1 MSKYTDKRNEEFES
15 YRNPHEDERYDGY
28 DNNETCNNK
37 SRRGIRL
44 LIIVLVGVMLIA
56 VWESTSSDQTY
67 TEEVPE
73 VIAQK
78 GSNIGIRQYHA
89 ANSEQSCDICLDGV
103 GEIRRKSVELVGY
116 TQLKNN
122 KGRLVLKNNRKSR
135 ITHLFVSVYYF
146 DKQGNKVSFK
156 QIKSP
161 IEIPARG
168 EVYMDIKE
176 PYIAPEYQGNFDV
189 ALRLRSY
196 MID

>member
-1 MSKYTDKRNEEFES
+1 MKRNEEFET
-15 YRNPHEDERYDGY
+15 YRNPHEDEQYDGY
-28 DNNETCNNK
+28 DNNETYNNK
-37 SRRGIRL
+37 PRGGMWL
-44 LIIVLVGVMLIA
+44 MIIVVVGIILIVA
-56 VWESTSSDQTY
+56 WESTSSYPIY
-67 TEEVPE
+67 TEETPG
-73 VIAQK
+73 VITQE
-78 GSNIGIRQYHA
+78 GSNIGIRQYYT
-89 ANSEQSCDICLDGV
+89 ANRDQSGDICLDGV
-103 GEIRRKSVELVGY
+103 DEIRRKPVELVGY
-116 TQLKNN
+116 TQLENN
-122 KGRLVLKNNRKSR
+122 KGRLILKNNHKSK

>member
-1 MSKYTDKRNEEFES
+1 MKRNEEFET
-15 YRNPHEDERYDGY
+15 YRNPHEDEQYDGY
-28 DNNETCNNK
+28 DNNETYNNK
-37 SRRGIRL
+37 PRGGMWL
-44 LIIVLVGVMLIA
+44 MIIVVVGIILIVA
-56 VWESTSSDQTY
+56 WESTSSDQTS

-73 VIAQK
+73 IIAQK

-89 ANSEQSCDICLDGV
+89 ANRDQSGDICLDGV
-103 GEIRRKSVELVGY
+103 DEIRRKPVELVGY
-116 TQLKNN
+116 TQLENN
-122 KGRLVLKNNRKSR
+122 KGRLILKNNHKSK

-176 PYIAPEYQGNFDV
+176 PYIAPEYQGDFDV

>member
-1 MSKYTDKRNEEFES
+1 M
-15 YRNPHEDERYDGY
+15 
-28 DNNETCNNK
+28 
-37 SRRGIRL
+37 
-44 LIIVLVGVMLIA
+44 
-56 VWESTSSDQTY
+56 
-67 TEEVPE
+67 PE

-89 ANSEQSCDICLDGV
+89 ANRDQSGDICLDGV
-103 GEIRRKSVELVGY
+103 DEIRRKPVELVGY
-116 TQLKNN
+116 TQLENN

-176 PYIAPEYQGNFDV
+176 PYIAPEYQDDFDV

>member
-15 YRNPHEDERYDGY
+15 YRNPHEDEQYDGY
-28 DNNETCNNK
+28 DNNETYNNK
-37 SRRGIRL
+37 PRGGMWL
-44 LIIVLVGVMLIA
+44 MIIVVVGIILIVA
-56 VWESTSSDQTY
+56 WESTSSY
-67 TEEVPE
+67 PIYPEETPG
-73 VIAQK
+73 VITQE
-78 GSNIGIRQYHA
+78 GSNIGIRQYYT
-89 ANSEQSCDICLDGV
+89 ANRDQSGDICLDGV
-103 GEIRRKSVELVGY
+103 DEIRRKPVELVGY

-122 KGRLVLKNNRKSR
+122 KGRLVLKNNRKSK

-146 DKQGNKVSFK
+146 DKQGNRVSFK

>member
-1 MSKYTDKRNEEFES
+1 MKRNEEFET
-15 YRNPHEDERYDGY
+15 YRNPHEDEQYDGY
-28 DNNETCNNK
+28 DNNETYNNK
-37 SRRGIRL
+37 PRGGMWL
-44 LIIVLVGVMLIA
+44 MIIVVVGIILIVA
-56 VWESTSSDQTY
+56 WESTSSYPIY
-67 TEEVPE
+67 TEETPG
-73 VIAQK
+73 VITQG
-78 GSNIGIRQYHA
+78 GSNIGIRQYYT
-89 ANSEQSCDICLDGV
+89 ANRDQSGDICLDGV
-103 GEIRRKSVELVGY
+103 DEIRRKPVELVGY
-116 TQLKNN
+116 TQLENN
-122 KGRLVLKNNRKSR
+122 KGRLILKNNHKSK

-146 DKQGNKVSFK
+146 DKQGNRVSFK

>member
-1 MSKYTDKRNEEFES
+1 MW
-15 YRNPHEDERYDGY
+15 
-28 DNNETCNNK
+28 
-37 SRRGIRL
+37 L
-44 LIIVLVGVMLIA
+44 MIIVVVGIILIVA
-56 VWESTSSDQTY
+56 WESTSSYPIY
-67 TEEVPE
+67 TEETPG
-73 VIAQK
+73 VITQE
-78 GSNIGIRQYHA
+78 GSNIGIRQYYT
-89 ANSEQSCDICLDGV
+89 ANRDQSGDICLDGV
-103 GEIRRKSVELVGY
+103 DEIRRKSVELVGY

>member
-1 MSKYTDKRNEEFES
+1 M
-15 YRNPHEDERYDGY
+15 
-28 DNNETCNNK
+28 
-37 SRRGIRL
+37 
-44 LIIVLVGVMLIA
+44 
-56 VWESTSSDQTY
+56 
-67 TEEVPE
+67 
-73 VIAQK
+73 
-78 GSNIGIRQYHA
+78 
-89 ANSEQSCDICLDGV
+89 
-103 GEIRRKSVELVGY
+103 
-116 TQLKNN
+116 
-122 KGRLVLKNNRKSR
+122 
-135 ITHLFVSVYYF
+135 SVYYF